1 MGGEGSSLWNPG
13 SDAPRPSLLLGAQG
27 SAELSGSSLPVR
39 TLAGFLARPSPP
51 FFQIILNSMHRYQP
65 RFHVVYVDPRKDS
78 EKYAEEN
85 FKTFVFEE
93 TRFTAVTAYQNHRV
107 RPWVARSTL
116 LGRGA
121 IFSCCLGDRRFHSW
135 KPHSMEP
142 HPQSLRP
149 PPPLCCR
156 RISLLSG

>member
-1 MGGEGSSLWNPG
+1 
-13 SDAPRPSLLLGAQG
+13 
-27 SAELSGSSLPVR
+27 
-39 TLAGFLARPSPP
+39 
-51 FFQIILNSMHRYQP
+51 MHRYQP

-107 RPWVARSTL
+107 RPGVARSTL

-142 HPQSLRP
+142 HPQSLRQP
-149 PPPLCCR
+149 PPPSAAGGT
-156 RISLLSG
+156 SLLSG